1 MARNRVIYQSEALF
15 ISPNSTGYHFSGD
28 DSAGIKK
35 GSSVMGIGGTHAR
48 DSGNLVS
55 QLSRVQS
62 ANYSFTINR
71 TDINEFGRLA
81 RIDALITE
89 SPTVSLDF
97 TYYPIDGKNEHL
109 LKFVVDGQTNCI
121 KNHLNDNI
129 GSNFFIETTA
139 EGTDVAGNVDK
150 DSTKTTIG
158 LGNGF
163 LSDYTFDASV
173 GSIPTASV
181 TVEGFN
187 MKADQGTTGNSI
199 PAVTLE
205 DGEPIAGVEYS
216 LPSGNTGDHTL
227 AALRPGDLKLH
238 FPADSALVTNTSG
251 EDAGTAAHVQSVSF
265 NIPMSRT
272 PIERLGSVFPYV
284 RVPDVPLNASFT
296 INALVA
302 DIGNGNLATLI
313 DNEKSHELMVTM
325 KDPKDDK
332 ETMSVKIKGALLDSE
347 SFSSD
352 IGGNK
357 TVDLTFSTQVGGP
370 EDTINGVF
378 ISGCYD
384 TNSLPDYSD
393 IAGGD

>member
-15 ISPNSTGYHFSGD
+15 VSPNSTGYHFSGENK
-28 DSAGIKK
+28 AGISMAN
-35 GSSVMGIGGTHAR
+35 GVLGIGGTHVR
-48 DSGNLVS
+48 DSGNMVS

-97 TYYPIDGKNEHL
+97 TYYPIDGKNEAL
-109 LKFVVDGQTNCI
+109 LKFETDGVTNCI
-121 KNHLNDNI
+121 KNHLNDTV
-129 GSNFFIETTA
+129 GSNFFIQTTA
-139 EGTDVAGNVDK
+139 EGTDVAGNADA

-181 TVEGFN
+181 TIEGFN
-187 MKADQGTTGNSI
+187 MKADQGVTGNNI

-205 DGEPIAGVEYS
+205 DGAPISNIQYS
-216 LPSGNTGDHTL
+216 LPSGSTGDHGL
-227 AALRPGDLKLH
+227 AALRPGDLKLL
-238 FPADSALVTNTSG
+238 FPQDSALITNTSG
-251 EDAGTAAHVQSVSF
+251 ENGGTAAHVQSVSF

-302 DIGNGNLATLI
+302 DIGTGNLAVLI
-313 DNEKSHELMVTM
+313 DNEQKQELTVEMTNPADSS
-325 KDPKDDK
+325 K
-332 ETMSVKIKGALLDSE
+332 TMSFTIKGALLDSE

-357 TVDLTFSTQVGGP
+357 TVDLTFTTQVGGP
-370 EDTINGVF
+370 EDTENGVF
-378 ISGCYD
+378 MSGMYD
-384 TNSLPDYSD
+384 TNYLPDYSD
-393 IAGGD
+393 VT

>member
-163 LSDYTFDASV
+163 LSDYTF
-173 GSIPTASV
+173 
-181 TVEGFN
+181 
-187 MKADQGTTGNSI
+187 
-199 PAVTLE
+199 
-205 DGEPIAGVEYS
+205 
-216 LPSGNTGDHTL
+216 
-227 AALRPGDLKLH
+227 
-238 FPADSALVTNTSG
+238 
-251 EDAGTAAHVQSVSF
+251 
-265 NIPMSRT
+265 
-272 PIERLGSVFPYV
+272 
-284 RVPDVPLNASFT
+284 
-296 INALVA
+296 
-302 DIGNGNLATLI
+302 
-313 DNEKSHELMVTM
+313 
-325 KDPKDDK
+325 
-332 ETMSVKIKGALLDSE
+332 
-347 SFSSD
+347 
-352 IGGNK
+352 
-357 TVDLTFSTQVGGP
+357 
-370 EDTINGVF
+370 
-378 ISGCYD
+378 
-384 TNSLPDYSD
+384 
-393 IAGGD
+393 

>member
-35 GSSVMGIGGTHAR
+35 GSSVMGLGGTHAR

-109 LKFVVDGQTNCI
+109 LKFVVDGTTNCI

-139 EGTDVAGNVDK
+139 EGTDVAGNVDA

-216 LPSGNTGDHTL
+216 LPSGSTGDHTL

-302 DIGNGNLATLI
+302 DIGSGNLATLI

-370 EDTINGVF
+370 EDTVNGVF

-393 IAGGD
+393 IDGGD